1 MKKTILYYSLTI
13 LSFIGM
19 GACTDLSP
27 VWYDKVTPETFY
39 KTKDDIY
46 SAMGRPFTHFNWFLG
61 YNRWLSQEATADH
74 FVVLTKGANFG
85 GDWERLQHHDWDP
98 EVGIVTESWGGVTMG
113 VSLTLDIMQ
122 DIEVL
127 DYERLGL
134 TENDRASHMA
144 QLNSLIAYFYLRG
157 LDFFGG
163 MAIYEKIEG
172 EGAKARNTDQETFD
186 HIEKLLKQAI
196 LDLPAKESGTALD
209 GTIKK
214 GAAAAMLMQLYFNAE
229 AYIGKLMYNESA
241 VLAQEIIDGK
251 YGYYKLDPTW
261 YGPHSFDNAKSPEVM
276 WVSAS
281 ERNKQEYNWFYAYH
295 YHYLSRE
302 YFDVDLGAMNASSL
316 QPSRNPTGELYKF
329 ELGKPYE
336 KFHDKDLR
344 KKPYKYLSGGN
355 YEGMFIVGEHVRPD
369 GSLITGS
376 DEYKDKTLV
385 FVDMVGRFSEIGRNY
400 ESTADLR
407 STVKDGEENSGV
419 RLVKVPIP
427 NTADINLRWG
437 ADLPIIRLTEVYY
450 TLAECKWRNGDR
462 SGAANLINEVRKRNF
477 VNREDPDPVTEDNL
491 DEWRFLDEWGIEFLG
506 EGRRRTDLIRW
517 DKYVTSEWWDHK
529 PSNNK
534 NLNRFPLPNTAISGN
549 TLLKQNPGY
558 E

>member
-1 MKKTILYYSLTI
+1 MKQIIIYSLTV
-13 LSFIGM
+13 LTFVGTWS
-19 GACTDLSP
+19 CTDLDP

-46 SAMGRPFTHFNWFLG
+46 SALGRPFTHFNWFLG
-61 YNRWLSQEATADH
+61 YNRWLSQEVTADH

-85 GDWERLQHHDWDP
+85 GGWERLQHHDWDP
-98 EVGIVTESWGGVTMG
+98 EVGEITESWGGVTMG
-113 VSLTLDIMQ
+113 VSLALDIMQ
-122 DIEVL
+122 DIKAL

-134 TENDRASHMA
+134 TEDDRAAHVA

-163 MAIYEKIEG
+163 MPLYEKIEG
-172 EGAKARNTDQETFD
+172 EGARARNTDQETFD

-196 LDLPAKESGTALD
+196 TDLPAKENGAALD

-214 GAAAAMLMQLYFNAE
+214 GAAAAMLAQLYFNAG
-229 AYIGKLMYNESA
+229 AYTGKPMYNECAA
-241 VLAQEIIDGK
+241 VCQEIIDGK
-251 YGYYKLDPTW
+251 YGPYELDPAW
-261 YGPHSFDNAKSPEVM
+261 YGPHSFNNDRSPEVI

-295 YHYLSRE
+295 YHYISRE
-302 YFDVDLGAMNASSL
+302 YFDVDLGAMNASGM
-316 QPSRNPTGELYKF
+316 QPSRKPTGELYAFK
-329 ELGKPYE
+329 LGKPYE

-344 KKPYKYLSGGN
+344 KKPYRYLSGGN
-355 YEGMFIVGEHVRPD
+355 YEGMFIIGEHLRPD
-369 GSLITGS
+369 GTPITGS
-376 DEYKDKTLV
+376 DEYKDKPLV

-400 ESTADLR
+400 ESAADLR

-419 RLVKVPIP
+419 RLVKTPIP
-427 NTADINLRWG
+427 NTADISLRWA
-437 ADLPIIRLTEVYY
+437 ADLPIIRLAEMYY
-450 TLAECKWRNGDR
+450 TLAECKWRSGDR
-462 SGAANLINEVRKRNF
+462 AGAAELINKVRARNF
-477 VNREDPDPVTEDNL
+477 EGRIDPDPATAENL
-491 DEWRFLDEWGIEFLG
+491 DEWRMIDEWGVEFLG

-517 DKYVTSEWWDHK
+517 DKYVTAEWWDHQ
-529 PSNNK
+529 PGNDK
-534 NLNRFPLPNTAISGN
+534 NLNRFPLPNTAIFGN